1 MSQATSASLVT
12 PVMAEENQAVEA
24 VQETAVEQ
32 ETTGQETTKQE
43 APAGEVP
50 VEEAALVPEES
61 IAENQENETSEAT
74 NTVDTYIE
82 DGLYEENGE
91 VYYYKD
97 GEMVTNKIVEFEAE
111 DGTTFTHYF
120 DYDGTML
127 KNAYHYYVS
136 GYDDND
142 DYFAGE
148 IRVDDNG
155 YLCTGW
161 YSEDGYWRYCGEED
175 YFLCT
180 SEIIEDNGKQYY
192 VDSYGNM
199 VTNTTVVK
207 DGVTYVADSAGVLS
221 VKDMTD
227 KTEWVKSG
235 EDWYLYVD
243 GELVKE
249 NYYEYSGKT
258 YYFDQEGRMETGI
271 FEDKTGKR
279 CMAEPSGAVITNPT
293 KGWNKSSEADIWY
306 YYKSNAEG
314 DLYPVD
320 NEMLNLQG
328 KKYYIDWN
336 GRMKTGAFYYDGS
349 TYFANTNGEI
359 QEKASWYIDSKGNW
373 YYVKQD
379 GKVVTDDIYKIGNK
393 SYIFDGDGVMQKGTV
408 WYNGKMYLT
417 DNNGAVI
424 STNGWYLKK
433 GDWYYINKDSSI
445 VTDEFKEIDGK
456 LYYFEYDGVM
466 KTGDFSIYDSETGT
480 SKRYYA
486 DENGKITR
494 NDWYQAG
501 VEWYYADANGQKE
514 TNKWIDGTYYLNEL
528 GAMVRGTCRI
538 EGIEYFFDNNG
549 KYIGTSAKD
558 GWSYSDGRWFYYKD
572 GEAYTG
578 WVNNKYWVEDGE
590 LCTGGFIEDG
600 GKYYYVNCEGIYQTG
615 WIKTE
620 ENGWWGEWTYAN
632 ASGEIV
638 NDGWQSIGGNW
649 YYLEP
654 GMARGI
660 EFVEYNGE
668 CEYAFFDENGVY
680 HKLTDGWKSIKTEE
694 GFTDWYYVKNGKPAS
709 GYVDGYHFY
718 GNDYLDTGI
727 YWSDSGKVYYYDE
740 NGKMLKGTGWY
751 LDKDDTWHYIY
762 SDGTMATG
770 ERIIGG
776 KKYWFTAY
784 GDWIR

>member
-501 VEWYYADANGQKE
+501 VDWYYADANGQKE

-558 GWSYSDGRWFYYKD
+558 GWSYSDGRWFYYKN

-600 GKYYYVNCEGIYQTG
+600 GKYYYVNCEEIYQTG

-718 GNDYLDTGI
+718 GNGYLDTGI

-770 ERIIGG
+770 ERTIGG

>member
-1 MSQATSASLVT
+1 
-12 PVMAEENQAVEA
+12 
-24 VQETAVEQ
+24 
-32 ETTGQETTKQE
+32 
-43 APAGEVP
+43 
-50 VEEAALVPEES
+50 
-61 IAENQENETSEAT
+61 
-74 NTVDTYIE
+74 
-82 DGLYEENGE
+82 
-91 VYYYKD
+91 
-97 GEMVTNKIVEFEAE
+97 
-111 DGTTFTHYF
+111 
-120 DYDGTML
+120 
-127 KNAYHYYVS
+127 
-136 GYDDND
+136 
-142 DYFAGE
+142 
-148 IRVDDNG
+148 
-155 YLCTGW
+155 
-161 YSEDGYWRYCGEED
+161 
-175 YFLCT
+175 
-180 SEIIEDNGKQYY
+180 
-192 VDSYGNM
+192 
-199 VTNTTVVK
+199 
-207 DGVTYVADSAGVLS
+207 
-221 VKDMTD
+221 
-227 KTEWVKSG
+227 
-235 EDWYLYVD
+235 
-243 GELVKE
+243 
-249 NYYEYSGKT
+249 
-258 YYFDQEGRMETGI
+258 
-271 FEDKTGKR
+271 
-279 CMAEPSGAVITNPT
+279 
-293 KGWNKSSEADIWY
+293 
-306 YYKSNAEG
+306 
-314 DLYPVD
+314 
-320 NEMLNLQG
+320 
-328 KKYYIDWN
+328 
-336 GRMKTGAFYYDGS
+336 
-349 TYFANTNGEI
+349 
-359 QEKASWYIDSKGNW
+359 
-373 YYVKQD
+373 
-379 GKVVTDDIYKIGNK
+379 
-393 SYIFDGDGVMQKGTV
+393 MQKGTV

-466 KTGDFSIYDSETGT
+466 KTGDFAIYDSETGT

-501 VEWYYADANGQKE
+501 VDWYYADANGQKE

-638 NDGWQSIGGNW
+638 NDGWQSIGENW

-718 GNDYLDTGI
+718 GNGYLDTGI

-770 ERIIGG
+770 ERTIGG